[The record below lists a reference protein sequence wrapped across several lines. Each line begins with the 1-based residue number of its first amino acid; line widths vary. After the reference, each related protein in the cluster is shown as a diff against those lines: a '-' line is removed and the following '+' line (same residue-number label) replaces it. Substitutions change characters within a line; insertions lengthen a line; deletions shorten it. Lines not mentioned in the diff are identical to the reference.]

1 MAKRLYDDCFLELKI
16 ITLHLLEKT
25 FGCSFKFY
33 SNLSF
38 NKSNLKK
45 LLPFYREMV
54 ISWSQ
59 YLSTSPETLSLVSS
73 QFLWYNN
80 HIKIEDVVIHIEKFS
95 KKNVNFL
102 LQLFEND
109 RSISWANLQG
119 RYELKNDIILFSGF
133 NKTCNFRKVENAN
146 F

>member
-1 MAKRLYDDCFLELKI
+1 MKDVRKKLTSLQILLAKRLYDDCFLELKI

-25 FGCSFKFY
+25 FGCPFKFY

-45 LLPFYREMV
+45 LLIFYREMA

-59 YLSTSPETLSLVSS
+59 YLSTSPETLSLVLS

-95 KKNVNFL
+95 KKNVNF
-102 LQLFEND
+102 
-109 RSISWANLQG
+109 
-119 RYELKNDIILFSGF
+119 
-133 NKTCNFRKVENAN
+133 
-146 F
+146 